1 MTPDNRVG
9 LRRFAPNPTYAYLS
23 MTMGLIPVDS
33 GKFAAARAA
42 SARLENGPPY
52 SQVDTVI
59 PVKRRAGPD
68 QIFFPT

>member
-9 LRRFAPNPTYAYLS
+9 LRRFTPNPTYVYLS
-23 MTMGLIPVDS
+23 MTIGLMPVDS

-52 SQVDTVI
+52 SQVGRI
-59 PVKRRAGPD
+59 SACA
-68 QIFFPT
+68 